1 MVLCQ
6 RPQGRATHEPIS
18 GHCPVVCGQLVNR
31 QPKVIDV
38 IELWCEI
45 GRLLQADLGHPRLAG
60 STFDVLQHGVEDR
73 PGEVRLGVGQAC
85 LVVCPCCLA
94 QGKVTL
100 ALQVCDVHRPL
111 PVRSVLQEVLGEHL
125 DEVLVTSDQTLSILG

>member
-1 MVLCQ
+1 M
-6 RPQGRATHEPIS
+6 
-18 GHCPVVCGQLVNR
+18 
-31 QPKVIDV
+31 

-60 STFDVLQHGVEDR
+60 STFDVLQHGVQNR

-85 LVVCPCCLA
+85 LVIRPCCLA
-94 QGKVTL
+94 QGKVPL

-111 PVRSVLQEVLGEHL
+111 PVRPVLQEVLGEDL